1 MNAELKRSVAVVGI
15 PAIIMVRY
23 YHSSPTAHIVDYFIT
38 LLFSVQ
44 S

>member
-1 MNAELKRSVAVVGI
+1 MNDELKRSVAVGI